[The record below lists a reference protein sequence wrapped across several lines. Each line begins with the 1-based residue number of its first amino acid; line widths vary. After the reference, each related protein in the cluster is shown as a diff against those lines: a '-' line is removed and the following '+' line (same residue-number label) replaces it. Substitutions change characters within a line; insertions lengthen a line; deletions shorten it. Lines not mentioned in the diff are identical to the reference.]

1 MKHTLG
7 YEKRYKLYRLDGKGI
22 RGISYN
28 HLGVITMIDI
38 SGRCIAKVASRAT
51 PKPKKFIELC
61 THNIGNIQKN
71 IHDGATCQRQFMKQ
85 FKVPNFDAHRE
96 GDGEYSAKIVD
107 SLHSNIKR
115 YLSKHGGYRLKNLQH
130 YLNFFVYRYNNAP
143 RTKYYT
149 NKKLVDYRNSVIDEL
164 NQRVKKTEKKITI
177 QNFHS
182 DLGITEILESI
193 GKYHY
198 F

>member
-61 THNIGNIQKN
+61 THNIGNIQKI
-71 IHDGATCQRQFMKQ
+71 IHDGATC
-85 FKVPNFDAHRE
+85 
-96 GDGEYSAKIVD
+96 
-107 SLHSNIKR
+107 
-115 YLSKHGGYRLKNLQH
+115 
-130 YLNFFVYRYNNAP
+130 
-143 RTKYYT
+143 
-149 NKKLVDYRNSVIDEL
+149 
-164 NQRVKKTEKKITI
+164 
-177 QNFHS
+177 
-182 DLGITEILESI
+182 
-193 GKYHY
+193 
-198 F
+198 